1 MRVSA
6 MFRAAAIA
14 CDSRP
19 FYALEGIG
27 CGGRSWGLGLGAWG
41 LGLGAWGLGLGA
53 WGLGLGAWGL
63 GPRASGFGLR
73 ASGFGLR
80 ASGFGLRASGFGL
93 RARGPQLTASDQW
106 AFRLRLPARNRRGS
120 ERHAVA
126 RGTPESPGEPP
137 ATRSEG
143 RISKHHA
150 RRAQYHQP
158 SSGGPLTSA
167 GPSHKPLP
175 PPARHTRKHPIPPD
189 QPMKQRS
196 GQMQQHSRKQRERQ
210 PRVQRT
216 QHREQ
221 LDVMR
226 RDRRQMQR
234 SV

>member
-6 MFRAAAIA
+6 MVRAAAIA

-41 LGLGAWGLGLGA
+41 LGLGAWGLGLA
-53 WGLGLGAWGL
+53 ACGLRLGAWGF

-80 ASGFGLRASGFGL
+80 ALGFGLWASGSRLAAHSFGPV
-93 RARGPQLTASDQW
+93 GVQTPAS
-106 AFRLRLPARNRRGS
+106 GS
-120 ERHAVA
+120 EPPRFGVS
-126 RGTPESPGEPP
+126 RRNP

-150 RRAQYHQP
+150 RRAPYHQP

-175 PPARHTRKHPIPPD
+175 PSTRHTRKHSIPPD

-196 GQMQQHSRKQRERQ
+196 GQMQQHGRKQRERQ